1 VLLNLGRH
9 LSGRLRQM
17 RDALQKLGGSSA

>member
-1 VLLNLGRH
+1 MNLGRH